1 MANIQNFQ
9 IKYIIN
15 ITKNYNLFFSNDT
28 EDLQALV
35 NIYGFIDEREKEI
48 EDSIC

>member
-1 MANIQNFQ
+1 MANIKNFQ

-15 ITKNYNLFFSNDT
+15 IIENYNLFFSNDT
-28 EDLQALV
+28 EDLKVLV
-35 NIYGFIDEREKEI
+35 NIYGFMDEREKEI